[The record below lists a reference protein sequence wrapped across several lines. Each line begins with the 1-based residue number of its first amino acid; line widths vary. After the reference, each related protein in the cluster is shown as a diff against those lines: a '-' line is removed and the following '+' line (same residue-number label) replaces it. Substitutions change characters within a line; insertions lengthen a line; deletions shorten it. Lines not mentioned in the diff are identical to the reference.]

1 MKKMKLNICLLH
13 ISHHYGVLAFCRLL
27 NIALLH
33 SQRKLYSTSSALL
46 LTQAIAE
53 GDGGRCFLCCLNL
66 RTALKMTPAWLK

>member
-33 SQRKLYSTSSALL
+33 SQRKLYIQLVVHYFLL
-46 LTQAIAE
+46 KLSQKEMVDDVFYVA
-53 GDGGRCFLCCLNL
+53 
-66 RTALKMTPAWLK
+66 